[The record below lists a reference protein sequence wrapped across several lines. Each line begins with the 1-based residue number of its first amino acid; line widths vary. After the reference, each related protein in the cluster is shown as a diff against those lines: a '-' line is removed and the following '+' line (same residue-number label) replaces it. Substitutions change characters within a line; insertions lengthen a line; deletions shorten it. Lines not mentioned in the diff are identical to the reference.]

1 MKVFGIYSARYSG
14 EGAMTGK
21 TSAGGAAEGVDV
33 EKRARRFPAWWC
45 LCDAKTSDSINAPQ

>member
-33 EKRARRFPAWWC
+33 EKRARRFPA
-45 LCDAKTSDSINAPQ
+45 